1 MIKYI
6 ILNLRRERMEIE
18 RKFLI
23 KKLPKTLDLSKYTK
37 KDIEQIYL
45 YIDELSIIR
54 IRKVT
59 IKNNIKYKYT
69 VKTGKKGIS
78 NQEYEVE
85 ISEEQYKRLYNNR
98 NKNYI
103 ILNKTRY
110 IIPYI
115 NNLNIELDIFSREY
129 EGLILA
135 EIEYESESQAKG
147 IKVPDWFDMDISNSI
162 TNSDLASKKNI
173 LKDNNLINKK

>member
-1 MIKYI
+1 
-6 ILNLRRERMEIE
+6 MEIE

-23 KKLPKTLDLSKYTK
+23 KKLPETLDLSKYTK
-37 KDIEQIYL
+37 KDIEQVYL

-59 IKNNIKYKYT
+59 IKNSIKYTYT

-98 NKNYI
+98 NINYI

-115 NNLNIELDIFSREY
+115 NKLNIELDIFSQEY
-129 EGLILA
+129 DGLIFA
-135 EIEYESESQAKG
+135 EIEYESENQAKE
-147 IKVPDWFDMDISNSI
+147 IKVPDWFGTDISNSI

-173 LKDNNLINKK
+173 LKDNALINKK

>member
-1 MIKYI
+1 MVQ
-6 ILNLRRERMEIE
+6 EIE

-23 KKLPKTLDLSKYTK
+23 NKLPETLDLSKYTK

-98 NKNYI
+98 NKKI
-103 ILNKTRY
+103 GG
-110 IIPYI
+110 
-115 NNLNIELDIFSREY
+115 S
-129 EGLILA
+129 
-135 EIEYESESQAKG
+135 S
-147 IKVPDWFDMDISNSI
+147 
-162 TNSDLASKKNI
+162 
-173 LKDNNLINKK
+173 